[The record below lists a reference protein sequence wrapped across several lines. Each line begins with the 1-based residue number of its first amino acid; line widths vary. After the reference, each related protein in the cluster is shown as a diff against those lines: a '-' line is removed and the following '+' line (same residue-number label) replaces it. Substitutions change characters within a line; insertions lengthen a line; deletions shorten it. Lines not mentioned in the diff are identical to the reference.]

1 MWTILDIYQRP
12 KRETIHFSKLEIEN
26 TIAKYEIGFLKS
38 KIQRLEKKIK
48 KLKLKENDKKTK
60 IYRCVFRRLFY
71 KK

>member
-12 KRETIHFSKLEIEN
+12 KREIIVFSKLEIEN

-48 KLKLKENDKKTK
+48 KLKRK
-60 IYRCVFRRLFY
+60 
-71 KK
+71 